1 MSDYETRI
9 EKLHRDLGIPDRY
22 QRLPDVPLQMEETKL
37 LDIGKDIYDRP
48 QKIAEKA
55 ASAWFEMR
63 DSAQKKGIELN
74 VVSAFR
80 SVERQTEI
88 VRRKLEDGKLIDDI
102 LQVSAAPGFSEH
114 HSGRALD
121 LTTPGSEPLEECF
134 ENTEAF
140 AWLVDNASRYNFSLS
155 YPRNNGQFIYEPW
168 HWAFNG

>member
-1 MSDYETRI
+1 MSDYETRVKKI
-9 EKLHRDLGIPDRY
+9 HRDLGIPDRY
-22 QRLPDVPLQMEETKL
+22 RSLPDVPLQIEEVGL
-37 LDIGKDIYDRP
+37 IEIGKDLSDRP
-48 QKIAEKA
+48 QKLTEKA

-63 DSAQKKGIELN
+63 GSAQKEGIELN

-88 VRRKLEDGKLIDDI
+88 VRQKLADGKLLDDI

-114 HSGRALD
+114 HTGRALD

-134 ENTEAF
+134 EDTEAF
-140 AWLVDNASRYNFSLS
+140 AWLVDNAAHYNFSLS
-155 YPRNNGQFIYEPW
+155 YPRNNGKFIYEPW